1 MDEKKKLVEL
11 IIDSL
16 EITGENCEICT
27 KIGHKCPVYIP
38 ENADTSFKPDFSQ
51 CNFKSMIYKTLTIE
65 D

>member
-1 MDEKKKLVEL
+1 MEEKKKLVEL

-16 EITGENCEICT
+16 EKTGEMCEICT
-27 KIGHKCPVYIP
+27 KIGHKCPVFIP
-38 ENADTSFKPDFSQ
+38 ENPDLFYKPDFSV